1 VKTLL
6 CNLVLRPSGAVR
18 HKTGRAKSDFELREI
33 SKEECE
39 KLKSLVFQENFLLA
53 S

>member
-1 VKTLL
+1 MMN
-6 CNLVLRPSGAVR
+6 CHPSRNSSSGAVR

-33 SKEECE
+33 SKEEYE
-39 KLKSLVFQENFLLA
+39 KLKSLALQENFLLA